1 MRDYCVLDPRTE
13 LEQYL
18 TEDLKLAFE
27 KIGFQVNHN
36 GGVSHSPGGVPD
48 IEMFDDE
55 FHFNIEA
62 TQLTGTNAD
71 REYPS
76 ITDHLTKTSENSEKK
91 CFCIYV
97 SPETSIRM
105 IDRIKEFNNLHRGE
119 DDFKILPLSFENINI
134 LLSKFSEN
142 AADVFR
148 FDNFIKVFDRFYDF
162 DDDQRIKKVLF
173 EEIFSSDKQLG
184 ERIKQEEIEKD
195 QKTLELLIND
205 LKKLENKFRERGI
218 ATGEKAIDTL
228 IYLIF
233 IKLYEEKREKKGES
247 NRLKLKNFESYKSN
261 LSQDIRENN
270 KAIHELFKTIKSETE
285 FSDSGMF
292 NEYDNFTDELNDKII
307 IDEIIPI
314 VEKYPSF
321 IDTKIDA
328 LGAVYE
334 VLALRAEK
342 DVKIGQF
349 FTPENVVNFMV
360 QLADLDFE
368 DIVLD
373 PACGTGRFLIKSM
386 QVMEEKLDSS
396 TVRNKTEY
404 LKNIKSKQLF
414 GSDID
419 GRISKI
425 AKMNMWVHGD
435 GKTNIYKYNGLILNE
450 KNSNLFSNSIDV
462 ILTNPPLGNLNYR
475 ENFTDEFIASNGV
488 LPRKN
493 KTLEKFKDQGKRL
506 KNHVDEKE
514 IMDNELASLA
524 DSTII
529 EKIKEFENKDN
540 LSSSEKKQFKEL
552 KKSEEFKKYKSLKA
566 KIKRKNKTISSNQEK
581 LDELKVKINTNDCE
595 FEITG
600 NNLKGGA
607 LFLNSINNYLKTDR
621 KPEELPEWRGGVLI
635 TVIDEG
641 ILNTE
646 DYNRTRNFLTENFYI
661 KAIISLSRDTF
672 VPISNTST
680 KTSIIYAIKKEDKSL
695 KQQEPIFYAY
705 VDKVGMDTK
714 GKICD
719 NHLDSI
725 LDKYNKFK
733 ENILNSYEG
742 KIFNKETF
750 ENKFQNRRLNDD

>member
-1 MRDYCVLDPRTE
+1 MRDYSALDPRTE
-13 LEQYL
+13 LEQDL

-48 IEMFDDE
+48 IEMFNDE

-62 TQLTGTNAD
+62 TQSTGTNAD

-76 ITDHLTKTSENSEKK
+76 ITDHLTKTSENSEKN

-119 DDFKILPLSFENINI
+119 YDFKILPLSFENIDI
-134 LLSKFSEN
+134 LISKFSEN
-142 AADVFR
+142 AADVFC

-184 ERIKQEEIEKD
+184 EKIKQEEIEKD

-314 VEKYPSF
+314 FEKYPSF

-450 KNSNLFSNSIDV
+450 KDSNLFSNSIDV

-475 ENFTDEFIASNGV
+475 ENFTEEFITSNGV

-493 KTLEKFKDQGKRL
+493 KTLEKFKDQEKRL
-506 KNHVDEKE
+506 KNHVDGKE

-661 KAIISLSRDTF
+661 KSIISLSRDTF

-680 KTSIIYAIKKEDKSL
+680 KTSIIYAVKKEDKSL